1 MNRTDILNQIQKN
14 VERLSASDLPEYKY
28 IPLHQKPSPSVL
40 SLREVMLLLR
50 KVIFP
55 GFFGSEQEAQVD
67 SIQYYTGYIWNKFMI
82 CSTNRYIMVCALK

>member
-40 SLREVMLLLR
+40 SLPGSYVVASESYLSGVLR
-50 KVIFP
+50 FRA
-55 GFFGSEQEAQVD
+55 GG
-67 SIQYYTGYIWNKFMI
+67 TG
-82 CSTNRYIMVCALK
+82 